1 MVVKLHLSGD
11 CQHFK
16 LANILAGLNIT
27 FKQFQ
32 SMCVLAG
39 CDYLKNVQGVGIHTA
54 YKMVC
59 ANEDLSQTLKGR
71 GAPAPYMDGY
81 NKAMAVF
88 NHQTVFDLKLKCTA
102 PLHEWEID
110 VSTDLLVHCGEYPF
124 LSIYH

>member
-59 ANEDLSQTLKGR
+59 ANEIC
-71 GAPAPYMDGY
+71 
-81 NKAMAVF
+81 
-88 NHQTVFDLKLKCTA
+88 LKLLKEEVH
-102 PLHEWEID
+102 LHHTWMVIIKPWQP
-110 VSTDLLVHCGEYPF
+110 STIKLCL
-124 LSIYH
+124 I

>member
-1 MVVKLHLSGD
+1 
-11 CQHFK
+11 
-16 LANILAGLNIT
+16 
-27 FKQFQ
+27 
-32 SMCVLAG
+32 MCVLAG

-71 GAPAPYMDGY
+71 GAPASYMDDY

-110 VSTDLLVHCGEYPF
+110 VSTDRLVHCGECPF

>member
-1 MVVKLHLSGD
+1 MKLHLSGD

-16 LANILAGLNIT
+16 LAKILAGLSIT

-32 SMCVLAG
+32 SMCVLAR

-54 YKMVC
+54 YEMVC
-59 ANEDLSQTLKGR
+59 ANEDLSQTLGRAR
-71 GAPAPYMDGY
+71 GAPASYMDGY
-81 NKAMAVF
+81 NKATAVF
-88 NHQTVFDLKLKCTA
+88 NHQTVFDLKLKHTA

-110 VSTDLLVHCGEYPF
+110 VSADLVHCGEYPF